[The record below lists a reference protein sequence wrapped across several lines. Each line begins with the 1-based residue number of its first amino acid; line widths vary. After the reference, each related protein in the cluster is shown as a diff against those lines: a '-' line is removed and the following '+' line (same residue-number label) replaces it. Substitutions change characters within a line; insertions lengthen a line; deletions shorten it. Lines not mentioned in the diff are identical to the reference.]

1 MEIFRVI
8 CIEVVTEVEVVEVEE
23 FSKEKKKRA
32 KNRIIGNADFEGKGQ
47 EEA

>member
-8 CIEVVTEVEVVEVEE
+8 CTEVVTEVEVVAVEE
-23 FSKEKKKRA
+23 FSKEKR
-32 KNRIIGNADFEGKGQ
+32 RGLRTGNADFEGKGQ